1 MRFFYF
7 LVILS
12 SLSMTMSGNTFRY
25 SEEISPK
32 EKVCKKSPN
41 NYKSK
46 TKYTSLS
53 SYVSTL
59 GEPNKKN
66 KNSFE
71 NSSLRLLYPN

>member
-1 MRFFYF
+1 MA
-7 LVILS
+7 
-12 SLSMTMSGNTFRY
+12 MSANTFRY

-71 NSSLRLLYPN
+71 NSSLRIHYPN